1 MLRGRASLLKNLRF
15 IHAAFSQNGG
25 RSRLPGW
32 SKTRLV
38 ACYFDGVLSPKT
50 QTNLKNAKGYFE
62 EHLSVGDYYAEN
74 ERVQGEWIGEGAAL
88 LGLSGK
94 VRRDEFLALCEN
106 LHPKSGEQLTQR
118 RNTVRHDGADEVAN
132 RRVFYDFTFSPPKSV
147 SIAALV
153 GDDQRII
160 AAHADAVKVALT
172 ELERFASARVRGG
185 GNNADRRTGNI
196 IAALFEHETSR
207 ALDPHLHTHCI
218 IFNATHDRDENRWK
232 ALQNYEM
239 LGAQKYAE
247 NVYYHELA
255 RALLGF
261 GYGLTNSARGDFEL
275 IGIAP
280 ELRDRFSK
288 RHREIDE
295 KTRAFLAAHPEKRG
309 GNEDAIRE
317 HIAHK
322 ERARKTANIGSARL
336 RQLWSEQLSAEELI
350 SLRQPRES
358 NVELGRNLSPA
369 EAVSWAEEHL
379 FERRS
384 VVREHELWRYALET
398 ARGGSISVADIRKE
412 TASRAY
418 LRGADDKVAHR
429 DVLAREWEIVQA
441 ARDGIGRYAP
451 IAASGGNAEE
461 QLAPDQHRALQF
473 ILAST
478 NFVTLFRGGAG
489 TGKSFVLQRVQR
501 AIDQTHRPSMVLAPQ
516 RQQVIDLSRDGLART
531 QTVSECLERGTIPE
545 GAVVIVDETGQIA
558 GRQLRDLLRLVQ
570 ERRGRVILSGDTRQH
585 GPVEASDALRAIE
598 RYSGLRAAELDE
610 IRRQEPKRGR
620 TAEERNRIRRYRA
633 AVEAAAVGDLPQSFA
648 KLDELGAIV
657 ECDTGDQSEQLCSAY
672 LEIAAREES
681 AIVISQTRAEVRE
694 INNAIRGRLR
704 QRGLLGAAES
714 QVTALEQVDLTAA
727 QKRDARHYPPD
738 CVLVFNR
745 DFGGRARGEQGKL
758 IGITA
763 SRLALEVAGR
773 VRHVPLKDL
782 DHINVCLSR
791 DITLSQGDKLQLK
804 ANATAGNG
812 RKLAN
817 GEIVTVAAIKASG
830 AIRLQDG
837 RVLPPHYRQFLRGYA
852 VTSYGSQ
859 GKTVDH
865 VLFSDS
871 AVRAASNAQ
880 QWYVTISRGRKSV
893 QIFTP
898 DKHELQRAITR
909 SGERELALDLVSARS
924 TRFGV
929 RQQVL
934 RSVRRGR
941 EFAKRVCRIAMRSWT
956 AVFIPPNLKQL
967 HETRNR
973 QTIRPVRPNVLAA

>member
-1 MLRGRASLLKNLRF
+1 
-15 IHAAFSQNGG
+15 
-25 RSRLPGW
+25 
-32 SKTRLV
+32 V
-38 ACYFDGVLSPKT
+38 CYFDGVLSPKT

-74 ERVQGEWIGEGAAL
+74 ERVQGEWVGEGAAL

-94 VRRDEFLALCEN
+94 VIRDEFLALCEN
-106 LHPKSGEQLTQR
+106 QHPKSGEQLTQR
-118 RNTVRHDGADEVAN
+118 RNTVRREGADEVAN

-147 SIAALV
+147 SIAALI
-153 GDDQRII
+153 GDDQRIVG
-160 AAHADAVKVALT
+160 AHAEAVKIALK

-196 IAALFEHETSR
+196 VAALFEHETSR

-218 IFNATHDRDENRWK
+218 IFNATYDNEESRWK

-255 RALLGF
+255 RALIGF

-295 KTRAFLAAHPEKRG
+295 KTRAFLATHPEKRG

-322 ERARKTANIGSARL
+322 ERARKTEDVGLARL
-336 RQLWSEQLSAEELI
+336 RQLWAEQLSVEDLA
-350 SLRQPRES
+350 SLLQLRGAKPGLDRD
-358 NVELGRNLSPA
+358 LSPT
-369 EAVSWAEEHL
+369 EAVSWAEQHV

-384 VVREHELWRYALET
+384 VVREHELWRCALEA
-398 ARGGSISVADIRKE
+398 ARGGSISAADIKKE

-418 LRGADDKVAHR
+418 LRADDKVAHR

-451 IAASGGNAEE
+451 IATSGGKAEE
-461 QLAPDQHRALQF
+461 QLAPDQDRALKF

-478 NFVTLFRGGAG
+478 NFITLFRGGAG
-489 TGKSFVLQRVQR
+489 TGKSFVLQRAQR
-501 AIDQTHRPSMVLAPQ
+501 AIDQTHRPSIVLAPQ
-516 RQQVIDLSRDGLART
+516 RQQVIDLSRDGLAQA
-531 QTVSECLERGTIPE
+531 QTVSECLQRGTIPE
-545 GAVVIVDETGQIA
+545 GAVVIVDEAGQIA
-558 GRQLRDLLRLVQ
+558 GRQLRDLLRLVH
-570 ERRGRVILSGDTRQH
+570 ERRGRLILSGDTRQH

-620 TAEERNRIRRYRA
+620 TADERKRIRRYRE
-633 AVEAAAVGDLPQSFA
+633 AVEAAAAGDLPQSFA
-648 KLDELGAIV
+648 KLNDLGAIV
-657 ECDTGDQSEQLCSAY
+657 ECSTGDQSEQLCSAY
-672 LEIAAREES
+672 LEIAEREES
-681 AIVISQTRAEVRE
+681 AIVVSQTRAEVRE
-694 INNAIRGRLR
+694 INNAIRSRLR
-704 QRGLLGAAES
+704 QRGLVGAAES
-714 QVTALEQVDLTAA
+714 QVTALEQVDLTSA
-727 QKRDARHYPPD
+727 QKLDGRHYPPD

-745 DFGGRARGEQGKL
+745 DFGGYVRGEQGKL

-763 SRLALEVAGR
+763 TRLALEVTGK
-773 VRHVPLKDL
+773 VRHFPLTRL
-782 DHINVCLSR
+782 DHISVCLPR
-791 DITLSQGDKLQLK
+791 EIALSPGDKLQLK
-804 ANATAGNG
+804 ANATTRDG

-817 GEIVTVAAIKASG
+817 GEIVTVAAIKTSG

-837 RVLPPHYRQFLRGYA
+837 RVLPPHYRQFFRGYA

-898 DKHELQRAITR
+898 DKLELHRAIMR
-909 SGERELALDLVSARS
+909 SGERELALDLVSTRS
-924 TRFGV
+924 NRFGV
-929 RQQVL
+929 RQQIL

-941 EFAKRVCRIAMRSWT
+941 EFAKRACRMAMRSWSAAFVKT
-956 AVFIPPNLKQL
+956 DVKQL
-967 HETRNR
+967 HETRN
-973 QTIRPVRPNVLAA
+973 QQAVRPIRPNVLAA

>member
-1 MLRGRASLLKNLRF
+1 LEQVSTSHVL
-15 IHAAFSQNGG
+15 
-25 RSRLPGW
+25 
-32 SKTRLV
+32 
-38 ACYFDGVLSPKT
+38 FDGVLSPKT
-50 QTNLKNAKGYFE
+50 QTNLRNAKGYFE

-74 ERVQGEWIGEGAAL
+74 ERVQAEWIGEGAAL
-88 LGLSGK
+88 LGLSGN
-94 VRRDEFLALCEN
+94 VLRDEFLALCEN
-106 LHPKSGEQLTQR
+106 QHPKSGEQLTQR

-147 SIAALV
+147 SIAALI
-153 GDDQRII
+153 GDDQRIV
-160 AAHADAVKVALT
+160 AAHAEAVKIALT

-185 GNNADRRTGNI
+185 GNNTDRRTGNI
-196 IAALFEHETSR
+196 VAALFEHKTSR

-218 IFNATHDRDENRWK
+218 IFNATHDRGEGRWK

-261 GYGLTNSARGDFEL
+261 GYGLANSARGDFEL
-275 IGIAP
+275 TGIARN
-280 ELRDRFSK
+280 LCDRFSK

-295 KTRAFLAAHPEKRG
+295 KARAFLAAHPEKSG

-322 ERARKTANIGSARL
+322 ERARKTEDVGSARF
-336 RQLWSEQLSAEELI
+336 RQLWTEQLSAEELA
-350 SLRQPRES
+350 SLRQPRQIKS
-358 NVELGRNLSPA
+358 ELDRDLSPA

-398 ARGGSISVADIRKE
+398 ARGGSISVADIKKE
-412 TASRAY
+412 TASRTY

-441 ARDGIGRYAP
+441 AQDGIGRHAP
-451 IAASGGNAEE
+451 IATSAGNKGE
-461 QLAPDQHRALQF
+461 QLAPDQHRALEF
-473 ILAST
+473 ILKST
-478 NFVTLFRGGAG
+478 DFITLFRGGAG
-489 TGKSFVLQRVQR
+489 TGKSFVLQRLQR
-501 AIDQTHRPSMVLAPQ
+501 VIDRGGRPSLVLAPQ
-516 RQQVIDLSRDGLART
+516 RQQVIDLNRDGLART
-531 QTVSECLERGTIPE
+531 QTVSECLQRGTIPE
-545 GAVVIVDETGQIA
+545 GVIVIVDEAGQIA
-558 GRQLRDLLRLVQ
+558 GRQLHDLLRLIQ
-570 ERRGRVILSGDTRQH
+570 ERHGRVILSGDTRQH

-598 RYSGLRAAELDE
+598 RYSGLRAAELEE

-620 TAEERNRIRRYRA
+620 TATERKRIRQYRE
-633 AVEAAAVGDLPQSFA
+633 AVEAAAARDLARSFR
-648 KLDELGAIV
+648 KLEELGAIV
-657 ECDTGDQSEQLCSAY
+657 ECGIGEQNERLCNAY
-672 LEIAAREES
+672 LEIAEREAS
-681 AIVISQTRAEVRE
+681 AIVVSQTRAEVRE
-694 INNAIRGRLR
+694 INNAIRSRLR
-704 QRGLLGAAES
+704 QRGLVGAAES
-714 QVTALEQVDLTAA
+714 QVTALEQVDLTSA
-727 QKRDARHYPPD
+727 QKLDARHYPPD
-738 CVLVFNR
+738 CVLVINR
-745 DFGGRARGEQGKL
+745 DFGGHVRGEQGKL

-763 SRLALEVAGR
+763 TRLALEVAGK
-773 VRHVPLKDL
+773 VRHVPLTRL
-782 DHINVCLSR
+782 DHISVCLPR
-791 DITLSQGDKLQLK
+791 EIALSPGDKLQLK
-804 ANATAGNG
+804 ANATTRDG

-817 GEIVTVAAIKASG
+817 GEIVTVAAIKTSG

-898 DKHELQRAITR
+898 DKQELHRAILR
-909 SGERELALDLVSARS
+909 SGERELALDLVSNRAKRY
-924 TRFGV
+924 GE
-929 RQQVL
+929 RQQIL
-934 RSVRRGR
+934 RSIRHGR
-941 EFAKRVCRIAMRSWT
+941 EFAKRVCRMAMRSW
-956 AVFIPPNLKQL
+956 AAAFIKSDLKQL

-973 QTIRPVRPNVLAA
+973 QTIRPARPNVLAA